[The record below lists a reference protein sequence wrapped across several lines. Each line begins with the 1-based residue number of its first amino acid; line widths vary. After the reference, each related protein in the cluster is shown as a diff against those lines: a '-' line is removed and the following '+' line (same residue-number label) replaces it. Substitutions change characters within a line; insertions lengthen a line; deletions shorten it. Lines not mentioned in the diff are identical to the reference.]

1 MTDAIKKTTEYDVQT
16 GFCDDCNS
24 NRHFY
29 RHKSG
34 GEWFCQ
40 LCSWTNERGDLNES
54 VERDRV
60 E

>member
-16 GFCDDCNS
+16 GFCDSCDCH
-24 NRHFY
+24 RYFY

-40 LCSWTNERGDLNES
+40 LCNWTNKRGDVNES
-54 VERDRV
+54 VERS
-60 E
+60 